1 MRIHK
6 DDTTAL
12 IVDIQERL
20 FPHIFEHEQIAQ
32 NTSILIQGLQLLNI
46 PTIVTQQYTKG
57 LGSTIPSIQQV
68 LDEPEPVEKIS
79 FSCCDDEGFMKKLN
93 DTGRKSVLI
102 AGIESHICVQ
112 QTTLDLLDNGFIP
125 IVIEDCVSSRK
136 AHDKHIAI
144 DRMRTE
150 GAIITT
156 YESILFELC
165 RFAGNDT
172 FKSISKLVK

>member
-1 MRIHK
+1 MRILK
-6 DDTTAL
+6 EDTIAL

-20 FPHIFEHEQIAQ
+20 FPHIFEHEQLAR
-32 NTSILIQGLQLLNI
+32 NTSILIQGLQLLDLSI
-46 PTIVTQQYTKG
+46 IVTQQYTKG
-57 LGSTIPSIQQV
+57 LGPTIHSIQQTLV
-68 LDEPEPVEKIS
+68 NSKPVEKIS
-79 FSCCDDEGFMKKLN
+79 FSCCDDDKFMKKL
-93 DTGRKSVLI
+93 DSTGKNKVII

-112 QTTLDLLDNGFIP
+112 QTTLDLLDKGFVP

-136 AHDKHIAI
+136 AHDKSIAI
-144 DRMRTE
+144 ERMRTE

-165 RFAGNDT
+165 RYAGNDT